1 MTTSLTRICYS
12 LPSATNAR
20 PRAMYNATAIRKH
33 FVEDAVLRPIVREA
47 GLERPSALPTKARLS
62 TSVPS
67 VVEGTL
73 RRLGSA

>member
-1 MTTSLTRICYS
+1 MTASLTRICYG

-20 PRAMYNATAIRKH
+20 PRAISNATPTKKH
-33 FVEDAVLRPIVREA
+33 FVEDAALRPMGREA
-47 GLERPSALPTKARLS
+47 RPRRPSALPTRVRLF
-62 TSVPS
+62 TGVLG